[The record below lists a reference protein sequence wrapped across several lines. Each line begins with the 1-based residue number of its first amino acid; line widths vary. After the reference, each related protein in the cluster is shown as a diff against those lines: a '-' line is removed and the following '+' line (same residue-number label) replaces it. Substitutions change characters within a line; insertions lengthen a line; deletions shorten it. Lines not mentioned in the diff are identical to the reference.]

1 VLHQCSLKKKGFAM
15 IMNLRISFWNAA
27 RSLAEVKAEYKWW
40 FPNKADLRWSENIQ
54 SFFSV
59 NSLLFLVHGLFNFA
73 LKILFVLLYNEKRHT
88 PRIINALKTDVHRN
102 HKQQT
107 VRSHIKDTTVLVNC
121 EDQPLY
127 VIEVKIGIYC
137 EQKW

>member
-1 VLHQCSLKKKGFAM
+1 M
-15 IMNLRISFWNAA
+15 
-27 RSLAEVKAEYKWW
+27 
-40 FPNKADLRWSENIQ
+40 
-54 SFFSV
+54 

-137 EQKW
+137 EQK